1 MQKNTLFN
9 IIVFFS
15 CICLTSFIVKPKP
28 HLIVGNWE
36 LFENQS
42 KQLLFFKD
50 GEEFSI
56 ARVTFSSDEIASSFY
71 LIKDGKKVEENLTL
85 GFKIYEPFDHFKTP
99 VLLLKNL
106 CDGKSRV
113 VFSILTLDKGF
124 LKLKFEKEFS
134 SENITIKN
142 EVLNF
147 ERTAG
152 PPENMPDFPNA
163 IKFKIDV
170 ETNKNH

>member
-1 MQKNTLFN
+1 MKKYLYSFIILFL
-9 IIVFFS
+9 
-15 CICLTSFIVKPKP
+15 CLCSTSYIVKPKP

-36 LFENQS
+36 LLENQS

-56 ARVTFSSDEIASSFY
+56 ARITFSSDEIASGFY
-71 LIKDGKKVEENLTL
+71 LIKKGEKIEEKLTL
-85 GFKIYEPFDHFKTP
+85 GFKIYEPFEEFKNP

-106 CDGKSRV
+106 CDGRTRI
-113 VFSILTLDKGF
+113 VFSILKLDKGF
-124 LKLKFEKEFS
+124 LKLKFEKESS

-142 EVLNF
+142 EVFDF

-152 PPENMPDFPNA
+152 PSENMPDSPDA
-163 IKFKIDV
+163 IKFKIDIDK
-170 ETNKNH
+170 TQKN